1 MNKSPQT
8 LLIVLFALY
17 LIIGS
22 NPPKALA
29 TIIDTSI
36 GKILIATA
44 SLCLFAYANSVL
56 GVLGLF
62 VAFELVR
69 RSMVVTGSA
78 ALEMYYPT
86 EASKWAGVPARHKF
100 PYTLE
105 QEMVT
110 KMTTR
115 REHDFTKA
123 PYRPTLDKIY
133 EARFL

>member
-1 MNKSPQT
+1 MSPQNLLLT
-8 LLIVLFALY
+8 LFVLY
-17 LIIGS
+17 LAIGS
-22 NPPKALA
+22 NPPPALA
-29 TIIDTSI
+29 AIIDTSV

-44 SLCLFAYANSVL
+44 SLCLFAYANPVL

-86 EASKWAGVPARHKF
+86 EVSKWAGVPARHQF

-115 REHDFTKA
+115 RDQTFTKA
-123 PYRPTLDKIY
+123 PYRPSLDNIY
-133 EARFL
+133 EATFL